1 MCQGIVLIFPAFF
14 PLDREVFW
22 VFCIEFFLRFFHLI
36 ERFFGFFVSLCWEFF
51 CLFFLFYRE
60 RGWGFLKELDIE
72 SSEYSGTNISGG
84 GASVTPNEALPHIG
98 RQPRR
103 NAEDD
108 RCNLPALL

>member
-1 MCQGIVLIFPAFF
+1 M
-14 PLDREVFW
+14 
-22 VFCIEFFLRFFHLI
+22 
-36 ERFFGFFVSLCWEFF
+36 FF
-51 CLFFLFYRE
+51 CLLFLFYRE

-72 SSEYSGTNISGG
+72 SSEYSGMNISRG

-103 NAEDD
+103 KAKDD